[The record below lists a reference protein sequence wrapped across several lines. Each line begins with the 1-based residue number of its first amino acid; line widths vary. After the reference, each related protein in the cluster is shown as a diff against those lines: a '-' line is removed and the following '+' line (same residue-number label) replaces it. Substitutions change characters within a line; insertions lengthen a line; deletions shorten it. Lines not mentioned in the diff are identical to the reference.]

1 MATRSSRSTSAD
13 TETAIR
19 PTAAHD
25 SVSVE
30 ERIYAAISAAL
41 LQGRL
46 RPGAQLVE
54 RDLAAT
60 FGCTRGALRKVLARL
75 GFEGKLV
82 LEANR
87 GAFVPS
93 PSEEDIRQVYRAR
106 QIVEAGIVAA
116 LCGALSGAH
125 KRRLRAH
132 VRSEEKALR
141 AGTIDESVRLAG
153 QFHVL
158 QTELAGGTELL
169 GLVGQLVAKTELYKA
184 LFDPS
189 KGSSCSADEHR
200 QIIESLDAGDLHA
213 ALAAMREH
221 LSELEERVVAQVRKS
236 AAGEDLGA
244 VFGV

>member
-1 MATRSSRSTSAD
+1 MATRSRRSPSAD
-13 TETAIR
+13 TATVIPSVPEDD
-19 PTAAHD
+19 P
-25 SVSVE
+25 VSVE
-30 ERIYAAISAAL
+30 QRVYASITTAL

-54 RDLAAT
+54 RDLAVA

-116 LCGALSGAH
+116 LCGALSAAH

-132 VRSEEKALR
+132 VRSEEKAAR
-141 AGTIDESVRLAG
+141 GGAIDESVRLAG

-158 QTELAGGTELL
+158 LTELAGGTELL

-189 KGSSCSADEHR
+189 KGSTCSADEHL
-200 QIIESLDAGDLHA
+200 QIIKALDKGDLRA

-221 LSELEERVVAQVRKS
+221 LAELEERVIAQVRQS
-236 AAGEDLGA
+236 AADEDLGA
-244 VFGV
+244 VFGG

>member
-1 MATRSSRSTSAD
+1 MAPRSRRSPPAATDIEMPIGAATGDATPSA
-13 TETAIR
+13 EA
-19 PTAAHD
+19 
-25 SVSVE
+25 
-30 ERIYAAISAAL
+30 RIYASITTAL

-54 RDLAAT
+54 RDLAAA

-106 QIVEAGIVAA
+106 GIVAA
-116 LCGALSGAH
+116 LCGSLSAAH

-141 AGTIDESVRLAG
+141 TAAIDESVRLAG

-158 QTELAGGTELL
+158 LTELAGGTELL

-189 KGSSCSADEHR
+189 KGSACSADEHAR
-200 QIIESLDAGDLHA
+200 IIDALDAGDLAA

-221 LSELEERVVAQVRKS
+221 LSELEERVVEQVRKS

-244 VFGV
+244 VFGL

>member
-1 MATRSSRSTSAD
+1 MPVPPALDGES
-13 TETAIR
+13 I
-19 PTAAHD
+19 
-25 SVSVE
+25 SVE
-30 ERIYAAISAAL
+30 DRIYASITTAL

-54 RDLAAT
+54 RDLASA

-82 LEANR
+82 LAANR

-116 LCGALSGAH
+116 LCGALNTVQ

-141 AGTIDESVRLAG
+141 AEAIEESVRLAG

-158 QTELAGGTELL
+158 LTELAGGTELL
-169 GLVGQLVAKTELYKA
+169 GQLVAKTELYKA

-189 KGSSCSADEHR
+189 KGSACSADEHT
-200 QIIESLDAGDLHA
+200 QIIEALDAGNLQA

-221 LSELEERVVAQVRKS
+221 LSELEERVVEQVRKS
-236 AAGEDLGA
+236 AADENLGA
-244 VFGV
+244 VFGL